1 MTDPHSNWESFDARI
16 RSAKTADELAAIE
29 QELFGRK
36 AGAMTLALKSLHD
49 VPDAERKAA
58 AATLNT
64 WKRTFDELIQLRRK
78 ELASPSDET
87 LKSADRV
94 DVTLELPQRE
104 RGHLH
109 LIPEFIREVE
119 EVFGRLGFDVAAGP
133 EVETEEFN
141 FNLLNIPRDH
151 PARDAQDTFWLKTSK
166 KDMTATSLPLQGER
180 LSEGNVGG
188 RKGLHD
194 RDRKNPEDRLL
205 LRTQTSP
212 MQIRY
217 MQSHKPPLRVIAPGK
232 VYRKDSDATHSPM
245 FHQFE
250 GLMIG
255 EDVTLANMKAVMIEA
270 IRTLV
275 SPTAEFRFR
284 TGFFPFVEPGL
295 EVDMRWQGDDAASR
309 EGKWLEV
316 VGCGMV
322 HPNVLKNCGID
333 PKKFQG
339 FAFGF
344 GVERMIMI
352 KHQIPDL
359 RAFFQGDLRFLRQF

>member
-1 MTDPHSNWESFDARI
+1 MGESPSSWQDFERRLQA
-16 RSAKTADELAAIE
+16 AKSVDDLASIE

-36 AGAMTLALKSLHD
+36 AGAMMMALKSLHD
-49 VPDAERKAA
+49 RNPDDRRKAA
-58 AATLNT
+58 EELNT
-64 WKRTFDELIQLRRK
+64 WKRQLEELIVQRRRD
-78 ELASPSDET
+78 LASPSEEM
-87 LKSADRV
+87 LRSSDRI
-94 DVTLELPQRE
+94 DVSLELPQHE
-104 RGHLH
+104 HGHLH
-109 LIPEFIREVE
+109 LIPEFIRSVE
-119 EVFGRLGFDVAAGP
+119 EVFGRMGFDIADGP
-133 EVETEEFN
+133 EIETEEYN

-151 PARDAQDTFWLKTSK
+151 PARDAQDTFWLKT
-166 KDMTATSLPLQGER
+166 
-180 LSEGNVGG
+180 
-188 RKGLHD
+188 
-194 RDRKNPEDRLL
+194 KNPEDRLL

-255 EDVTLANMKAVMIEA
+255 EDVTLANMKAIMITA
-270 IRTLV
+270 IRELV

-295 EVDMRWQGDDAASR
+295 EVDMRWQGDEEDSR

-333 PKKFQG
+333 PKKYQG

-359 RAFFQGDLRFLRQF
+359 RAFFLGDLRFLRQF